1 MRLLVIE
8 DDRRTA
14 AYLIRAF
21 RESGHIADHAS
32 DGATGV
38 VMAREGI
45 YDALVL
51 DRLLPALDG
60 LAVARMLRTEA
71 HTIPILMLSASA
83 ATHHRVEG
91 LRAGCDDYLAKP
103 YAFVEVMAR
112 IERLVAGRTAN
123 PSADALCVAD
133 LRLDLHARE
142 ARRSER
148 PIQLN
153 AREFLLL
160 ERLMR
165 RPRAVVTRSMLLEC
179 AWDYNFEPP
188 DNLIDQHMHRLRK
201 KVDAAGESALIRT
214 VRGVGYW
221 IGSDADVPT

>member
-1 MRLLVIE
+1 MRFLVIE

-21 RESGHIADHAS
+21 RESGHVADHAD

-51 DRLLPALDG
+51 DRLLPAMDG
-60 LAVARMLRTEA
+60 LAVARALRSA
-71 HTIPILMLSASA
+71 GDAIPILMLSASA

-112 IERLVAGRTAN
+112 LERLVAGRAAQ
-123 PSADALCVAD
+123 PSAHSLRVAD

-142 ARRSER
+142 AHRGERR
-148 PIQLN
+148 IQLN
-153 AREFLLL
+153 VREFLLL
-160 ERLMR
+160 ERLAR
-165 RPRAVVTRSMLLEC
+165 RPQAVVTRAMLLEC

-201 KVDAAGESALIRT
+201 KVDAAGESPLIHT